1 METPTPRPAMPSI
14 AIVTDNTLA
23 AVGLTALIHTMMPH
37 AEVRAYG
44 SPVQLAAD
52 KPGRFAH
59 YFVAVTAFM
68 ADAAFFRAEPHKTIV
83 LVHGNDTGQLPAELH
98 TLNVCQPEPQL
109 VRDLLRLEQ
118 TGHGPHR
125 AHAADVR
132 PATGEAHPLTPRE
145 REVLTLIASGL
156 LNKEIAARLNVGLT
170 TVISHRKNLTEKLG
184 IKNVS
189 ALTIYAVMHGLLK
202 AEDI

>member
-1 METPTPRPAMPSI
+1 MENATPHPAMPSI

-23 AVGLTALIHTMMPH
+23 AVGLTALIHTMMPR
-37 AEVRAYG
+37 AEVRTYA
-44 SPVQLAAD
+44 STAALTSD
-52 KPGRFAH
+52 GPGRFAH

-68 ADAAFFRAEPHKTIV
+68 EDAAFFRAAPHKTIV
-83 LVHGNDTGQLPAELH
+83 LVHGKDTGQLPAELH

-118 TGHGPHR
+118 TGHGPHKT
-125 AHAADVR
+125 HAADVR
-132 PATGEAHPLTPRE
+132 PATGEANPLTHRE